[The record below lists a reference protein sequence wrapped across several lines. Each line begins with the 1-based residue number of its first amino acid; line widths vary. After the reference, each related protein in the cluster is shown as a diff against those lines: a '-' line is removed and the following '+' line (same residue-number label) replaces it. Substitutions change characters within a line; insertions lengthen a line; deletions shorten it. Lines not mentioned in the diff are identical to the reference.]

1 MKDVTIISQSRQK
14 VGNVDV
20 TFTVG
25 KVNPTPAT
33 PTTGAKP
40 GMAMPLGASQ
50 SNDIDTLFDKASR
63 RFPNIMAALH
73 RSEQD
78 DDREEKCRQ
87 LARLGAAMGRV
98 CR

>member
-1 MKDVTIISQSRQK
+1 MTHQRQL
-14 VGNVDV
+14 
-20 TFTVG
+20 
-25 KVNPTPAT
+25 PQP
-33 PTTGAKP
+33 TGAKS

>member
-40 GMAMPLGASQ
+40 GMALPLGASL
-50 SNDIDTLFDKASR
+50 NK
-63 RFPNIMAALH
+63 
-73 RSEQD
+73 
-78 DDREEKCRQ
+78 DDREEIVRG
-87 LARLGAAMGRV
+87 LARLQAAMPKVVGR
-98 CR
+98 

>member
-33 PTTGAKP
+33 PTTGAKS

-50 SNDIDTLFDKASR
+50 SK
-63 RFPNIMAALH
+63 
-73 RSEQD
+73 